1 MTIHIRSNSNTYKHT
16 SRNWNT
22 CLRLQMNRKSI
33 FISLYYD
40 KRANKIISPY
50 FFLKCYYLLI
60 ILKYVRI
67 KWHWKNWAIRKSG
80 NINHRQRKFDF
91 DFIWKL
97 QNTVH
102 LSIKWYDFPVK
113 RIFCLIYLN
122 IFGFRKTKNI

>member
-67 KWHWKNWAIRKSG
+67 KCHWKKWSKRKSG
-80 NINHRQRKFDF
+80 NIIPQQRKSDF
-91 DFIWKL
+91 NSIWKFGRL
-97 QNTVH
+97 FESTGQ
-102 LSIKWYDFPVK
+102 K
-113 RIFCLIYLN
+113 LN
-122 IFGFRKTKNI
+122 CSWPYCSQRTPRPTAPLLVS